1 MSNER
6 LESGLLPSGAHDAH
20 ASVPVVPSDE
30 PARLELSAE
39 AMRAMGYQVI
49 DQLVER
55 FVKLPEKPATRIVP
69 RPVLKE
75 KLSAPPPEEP
85 EPWGRILQQTQ
96 DDVMTAVGLTTH
108 PRFAFVPSPSN
119 FVSVMADCLAA
130 GFNIFGGNWLEGA
143 GPCQV
148 ERTVIDWMR
157 AWCGMPESTG
167 GVLVSGGSQANLTAL
182 ATARHV
188 KLRNEVSRGVAYGSD
203 QCHSSLLRGFRVLG
217 FSQDQFVRLPSDE
230 HFRLPV
236 EALRARVAEDRARG
250 LHPFCVVANAGT
262 TNTGAVDPLDELAD
276 FCQQEGLWLHADGA
290 YGAAAVLSPAGREAL
305 RGIERV
311 DSLTIDPHKWLFQ
324 PYECGCV
331 LVRDWQH
338 LFGAFQ
344 VTAEYLADALRIS
357 EDVNFQDLGI
367 QLTRSFRALKLWMSI
382 RFFGLAAFREAITR
396 GIELAQQAEQIVR
409 ETQGLHLFTP
419 AQLGI
424 LTFYYAEPEHDL
436 AAANE
441 LNQRIVNRVLD
452 EAFATVTSTM
462 LRDRRVLRMC
472 IINPRTTVD
481 DLRQTVARL
490 AQFGREESQRTRGAD
505 SSSSLHSAS
514 FQRLS
519 LDDDTSCW
527 TERQVGGT
535 FERFASPA
543 GCGIASIHGR
553 CYLAIAVS
561 AAVRGLPRARDR
573 APCHVPP
580 EGVWQFA
587 APCQGACLGRP
598 IVYKGRLTLGR
609 GVYESPRLQTFV
621 QAQWFLVL
629 SGACVVECRS
639 DVALAFQRATK
650 HQESTQWPRKRS

>member
-1 MSNER
+1 MSNEPF
-6 LESGLLPSGAHDAH
+6 ESGRPADA
-20 ASVPVVPSDE
+20 AQQAVPSANIAPTGDA
-30 PARLELSAE
+30 ARLEMSAE

-49 DQLVER
+49 DHLVEH
-55 FVKLPEKPATRIVP
+55 FVKLPEKPATRVVP

-75 KLSAPPPEEP
+75 KLSAPAPEQP
-85 EPWGRILQQTQ
+85 EAWDHILKQTEV
-96 DDVMTAVGLTTH
+96 DVLTAVGLTAH
-108 PRFAFVPSPSN
+108 PRFFAFVPSPSN

-130 GFNIFGGNWLEGA
+130 GFNIFNGNWLEGA

-148 ERTVIDWMR
+148 ERIVIDWMR
-157 AWCGMPESTG
+157 DWCGMPESTG

-217 FSQDQFVRLPSDE
+217 FTQDQFVRIASDE

-236 EALRARVAEDRARG
+236 DALRARVAEDRARG

-290 YGAAAVLSPAGREAL
+290 YGAATVLSETGREAL
-305 RGIERV
+305 RGIERL

-357 EDVNFQDLGI
+357 EDINFQDLGI
-367 QLTRSFRALKLWMSI
+367 QLTRSFRALKIWMSI
-382 RFFGLAAFREAITR
+382 RFFGLAAFREAIAR

-409 ETQGLHLFTP
+409 ATPGLHVFTP
-419 AQLGI
+419 AQLGVV
-424 LTFYYAEPEHDL
+424 TFYYAEAEHDL
-436 AAANE
+436 TAANTV
-441 LNQRIVNRVLD
+441 NQRIVNRVFD
-452 EAFATVTSTM
+452 EAYATVTSTM

-481 DLRQTVARL
+481 DLRQTVAHL
-490 AQFGREESQRTRGAD
+490 ARFGQEEAQRM
-505 SSSSLHSAS
+505 
-514 FQRLS
+514 
-519 LDDDTSCW
+519 
-527 TERQVGGT
+527 
-535 FERFASPA
+535 
-543 GCGIASIHGR
+543 
-553 CYLAIAVS
+553 
-561 AAVRGLPRARDR
+561 
-573 APCHVPP
+573 
-580 EGVWQFA
+580 
-587 APCQGACLGRP
+587 
-598 IVYKGRLTLGR
+598 
-609 GVYESPRLQTFV
+609 
-621 QAQWFLVL
+621 
-629 SGACVVECRS
+629 RS
-639 DVALAFQRATK
+639 
-650 HQESTQWPRKRS
+650 EE